1 MRVSLDTNVL
11 VSAFA
16 TRGICEDVLNVVLAE
31 HQLVLGEAV
40 LTGFRRALDK
50 KMRVHPEFAD
60 EAVAFLRRD
69 AIIVSSAPALPITLR
84 DADDVVVLSE
94 AVAGLA
100 DVVVTGDRDILD
112 VAETL
117 PVPAVSPRGFWE
129 MLHGGDGRVNDP
141 RSTRRGSI
149 DQSGQPPHLSS

>member
-1 MRVSLDTNVL
+1 MRVFLDTNVL

-16 TRGICEDVLNVVLAE
+16 TRGICEDVLNVVLTE

-40 LTGFRRALDK
+40 LTEFRRVLDK
-50 KMRVHPEFAD
+50 KMRMHLELAD
-60 EAVAFLRRD
+60 EAVAFLRRE
-69 AIIVSSAPALPITLR
+69 AIIVPSAPALPIELR
-84 DADDVVVLSE
+84 DADDVMVLSE

-100 DVVVTGDRDILD
+100 EVVVTGDRDILD

-129 MLHGGDGRVNDP
+129 MLHGKTGA
-141 RSTRRGSI
+141 
-149 DQSGQPPHLSS
+149 

>member
-1 MRVSLDTNVL
+1 MRVAFDTNVL
-11 VSAFA
+11 VSAFT

-40 LTGFRRALDK
+40 LTELRRVLDK
-50 KMRVHPEFAD
+50 KMRMQPELAD
-60 EAVAFLRRD
+60 EAVAFLRRE
-69 AIIVSSAPALPITLR
+69 AVIVSSAPALPLELR
-84 DADDVVVLSE
+84 DADDVVVVSE

-100 DVVVTGDRDILD
+100 EVIVTGDRDILD

-129 MLHGGDGRVNDP
+129 MLHE
-141 RSTRRGSI
+141 RR
-149 DQSGQPPHLSS
+149 

>member
-1 MRVSLDTNVL
+1 LRVALDTNVL
-11 VSAFA
+11 VSAFT

-31 HQLVLGEAV
+31 QQLVLGEAV
-40 LTGFRRALDK
+40 LTELRRVLDE
-50 KMRVHPEFAD
+50 KMRMRSELAD
-60 EAVAFLRRD
+60 ETVAFLRRE
-69 AIIVSSAPALPITLR
+69 AVIVSSAPTLPLEMR

-100 DVVVTGDRDILD
+100 EVLVTGDRDFLD

-129 MLHGGDGRVNDP
+129 MLHG
-141 RSTRRGSI
+141 RR
-149 DQSGQPPHLSS
+149 

>member
-1 MRVSLDTNVL
+1 MRVALDTNVL
-11 VSAFA
+11 ISAFT

-40 LTGFRRALDK
+40 LTELRRVLDK
-50 KMRVHPEFAD
+50 KMRMQPELAD
-60 EAVAFLRRD
+60 EAVAFLRRE
-69 AIIVSSAPALPITLR
+69 AVIVSSAPALPLELR
-84 DADDVVVLSE
+84 DADDVVVVSE

-100 DVVVTGDRDILD
+100 EVIVTGDRDILD

-129 MLHGGDGRVNDP
+129 MLHG
-141 RSTRRGSI
+141 RRY
-149 DQSGQPPHLSS
+149 

>member
-1 MRVSLDTNVL
+1 MRVALDTNVL
-11 VSAFA
+11 VSAFT
-16 TRGICEDVLNVVLAE
+16 TRGMCEDVLNVVLAE

-40 LTGFRRALDK
+40 LTELRRVLDK
-50 KMRVHPEFAD
+50 KMRMQPELAD
-60 EAVAFLRRD
+60 EAVAFLRKE
-69 AIIVSSAPALPITLR
+69 AVIVSSAPTLPLTMR

-100 DVVVTGDRDILD
+100 EVVVTGDRDILD

-129 MLHGGDGRVNDP
+129 MLHG
-141 RSTRRGSI
+141 RG
-149 DQSGQPPHLSS
+149 